1 MSEHQQQLFLT
12 LMNQLQLDNEEFLQ
26 PDFDQ
31 ALLTKIDITKSIPEW
46 CFNIETNHVIQ
57 YEKFKRFYEQLKQT
71 YEKIAQVKLIVKT
84 REESQITQEQIQA
97 YWEMV
102 LFQLQQESP
111 LVVQLLSGQ
120 IPTWNQKK
128 IQFHCPN
135 EITKSHVNE
144 NYIKKIQQYFE
155 NFGFPKA
162 RNLISRIPLTS
173 IQSDI
178 LHSPVVMKTHC
189 GALSSPDFPGCSK
202 ERRISA

>member
-31 ALLTKIDITKSIPEW
+31 ASLTKIDITKSIPEW

-71 YEKIAQVKLIVKT
+71 YEKIAQVRLVVKT

-144 NYIKKIQQYFE
+144 NYIKKIQQYF
-155 NFGFPKA
+155 K
-162 RNLISRIPLTS
+162 
-173 IQSDI
+173 
-178 LHSPVVMKTHC
+178 
-189 GALSSPDFPGCSK
+189 
-202 ERRISA
+202 

>member
-12 LMNQLQLDNEEFLQ
+12 LMNQLQLDTDEFLQ

-31 ALLTKIDITKSIPEW
+31 ASLTKIDITKSIPEW
-46 CFNIETNHVIQ
+46 CFYIETNQVIQ

-71 YEKIAQVKLIVKT
+71 YEKIAQVRLMVNT
-84 REESQITQEQIQA
+84 REESAITQEQIQA

-128 IQFHCPN
+128 YNFIVQMKLPN
-135 EITKSHVNE
+135 LMSMKITL
-144 NYIKKIQQYFE
+144 KKFNNI
-155 NFGFPKA
+155 
-162 RNLISRIPLTS
+162 LRILVF
-173 IQSDI
+173 QKWVWI
-178 LHSPVVMKTHC
+178 L
-189 GALSSPDFPGCSK
+189 LSMTN
-202 ERRISA
+202 